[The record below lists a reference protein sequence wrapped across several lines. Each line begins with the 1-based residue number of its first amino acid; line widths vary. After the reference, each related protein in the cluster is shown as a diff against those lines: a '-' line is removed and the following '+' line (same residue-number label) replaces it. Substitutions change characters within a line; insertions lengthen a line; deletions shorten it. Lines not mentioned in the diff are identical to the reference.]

1 MEELDKII
9 NERANALVEK
19 KEQKEFDSKL
29 KKCNGLNKTCFEY
42 DEKTNTIIDGVTK
55 MPVQLKGE

>member
-1 MEELDKII
+1 MLYNI
-9 NERANALVEK
+9 NEK
-19 KEQKEFDSKL
+19 KKQNLIMCFDCKEFDSKL

-55 MPVQLKGE
+55 MPVRLKGE